1 MRSASDTNCEY
12 FLACAEPGQCK
23 CKPRCLS
30 RQLQGEAATL
40 GRRSEDGMEDVS
52 VDTVMEAEDSQGPG
66 VGDTDTDEMDTRQD
80 EVSGALCSQAWSH
93 ASMFQVEVQKTSIQN
108 STANTKS
115 ILEAF
120 NFELMNKET
129 QFRSRGKILKY
140 LKTVDNNFQNNISK
154 K

>member
-1 MRSASDTNCEY
+1 
-12 FLACAEPGQCK
+12 
-23 CKPRCLS
+23 
-30 RQLQGEAATL
+30 
-40 GRRSEDGMEDVS
+40 
-52 VDTVMEAEDSQGPG
+52 
-66 VGDTDTDEMDTRQD
+66 
-80 EVSGALCSQAWSH
+80 
-93 ASMFQVEVQKTSIQN
+93 MFQVEVQKTSIQN

-129 QFRSRGKILKY
+129 QFRSRGKIVKH

>member
-1 MRSASDTNCEY
+1 MPQSSVTR
-12 FLACAEPGQCK
+12 G
-23 CKPRCLS
+23 S
-30 RQLQGEAATL
+30 RNTRQEA
-40 GRRSEDGMEDVS
+40 EDGMEDVS

-66 VGDTDTDEMDTRQD
+66 VGDTDTDVMDTRQD
-80 EVSGALCSQAWSH
+80 EVSGPLCSQAWSH

-129 QFRSRGKILKY
+129 QFRSRGKILKH